1 MKKTLLMF
9 PILFLIYWGCEE
21 EQEVDT
27 TPPTVSIQS
36 LISNQTINEIVTIV
50 VETNDNEGID
60 RVEFYIDDSLFFTDT
75 ESPYEYAWNTTE
87 YEDSSDYTIKVVSY
101 DNSENSAEFQ
111 IVVWVDNS
119 IEIEVIPEY
128 FGTYLYNDHD
138 CSGSDI
144 QYATLDENGITFFDY
159 LGDSCDDTVSCYA
172 MDIYELTVLSQ
183 DTFLIVSEDSS
194 SITDGEMYLDG
205 DSSITISYEG
215 NNGPVEYSWEKISS
229 GIYSFTPVCDQE
241 YESTKDLADM
251 LVYAVSDNGDLLWKN
266 YIHGGIWD
274 LGASVA
280 PLDDGGYMV
289 FGIFDGIE
297 WGGCCYTKNAGAR
310 DIIKLN
316 NQGIEQWR
324 REINYIEENNTFLH
338 WSGLTDIGNS
348 LIQTS
353 QGDLVVIA
361 PGLDHYTNILML
373 DTLGNVI
380 WTKNFSGVGGD
391 GLYSWSGHNE
401 ILETETGDLAVIGGS
416 YVNFLLL
423 DYATGDILEQKEY
436 DGLRYAKAIIS
447 DDDNYVMIGM
457 LNDPESFSNRPLYLQ
472 KVSSEGDVIWRKTWE
487 NDSTKL
493 TRGHDLIS
501 TSDNGYLLFCNSDP
515 PPYATLIKTDSE
527 GNEEWRKKY
536 DDYTSGRGW
545 IHQTEDGGYF
555 MASVYAV
562 TKLDSNGNV
571 EWNAAASATSF
582 HKYFNNGMVIYFRNV
597 PL

>member
-1 MKKTLLMF
+1 MINSKNIFLLIIF
-9 PILFLIYWGCEE
+9 TYF
-21 EQEVDT
+21 
-27 TPPTVSIQS
+27 
-36 LISNQTINEIVTIV
+36 ISCSKDENISVN
-50 VETNDNEGID
+50 
-60 RVEFYIDDSLFFTDT
+60 
-75 ESPYEYAWNTTE
+75 SP
-87 YEDSSDYTIKVVSY
+87 D
-101 DNSENSAEFQ
+101 
-111 IVVWVDNS
+111 
-119 IEIEVIPEY
+119 IEIEPY
-128 FGTYLYNDHD
+128 DGTYLLKDKD
-138 CSGSDI
+138 CSGEDI
-144 QYATLDENGITFFDY
+144 QYLTIYNNKISIFDY
-159 LGDSCDDTVSCYA
+159 LGDICDDTVNCYSSDVFA
-172 MDIYELTVLSQ
+172 LIESSE
-183 DTFLIVSEDSS
+183 DTILNIADEDDEIVNGSLHIVSD
-194 SITDGEMYLDG
+194 TL
-205 DSSITISYEG
+205 ISVYYDTVDQSEK
-215 NNGPVEYSWEKISS
+215 NDWEKN
-229 GIYSFTPVCDQE
+229 GDEIYSFSPLCDQK
-241 YESTKDLADM
+241 YDNTKDIVDM
-251 LVYAVSDNGDLLWKN
+251 MIYAVSDEGDLLWET
-266 YIHGGIWD
+266 YLHEGIWD
-274 LGASVA
+274 LGSSVTQ
-280 PLDDGGYMV
+280 LSDGGYIV
-289 FGIFDGIE
+289 YGLFDAIN

-316 NQGIEQWR
+316 SQGQEKWR
-324 REINYIEENNTFLH
+324 KEINYIEENNTFLH

-436 DGLRYAKAIIS
+436 DGLRFAKAIIS

-457 LNDPESFSNRPLYLQ
+457 LNDPENFSNRPLFLQ
-472 KVSSEGDVIWRKTWE
+472 KVSSEGDMIWRRTWE
-487 NDSTKL
+487 EDSTKL

-571 EWNAAASATSF
+571 EWNAAASAASF
-582 HKYFNNGMVIYFRNV
+582 HKYFNNGMVIGANHDMKKIDGGAILSGYGSSDDR
-597 PL
+597 